1 MEHWNIASQ
10 FLVRQTTGRWITSA
24 SDPNYWS
31 FRVTPNLLNRLVIA
45 AVWVTNATPLGW
57 PCWWAALVFGLVTLA
72 SRLRDTRP
80 MLTLAGSALLYDLG
94 YVFVSVASELRY
106 YCWPIMATLI
116 AMVMFMSHWR
126 ETPATQRPGATQQ
139 ILAAAPLALVT
150 VLGLGWRWLM

>member
-1 MEHWNIASQ
+1 
-10 FLVRQTTGRWITSA
+10 
-24 SDPNYWS
+24 
-31 FRVTPNLLNRLVIA
+31 LVIA
-45 AVWVTNATPLGW
+45 AVWVANATPLGW
-57 PCWWAALVFGLVTLA
+57 PCWWSALAFGLVTLA